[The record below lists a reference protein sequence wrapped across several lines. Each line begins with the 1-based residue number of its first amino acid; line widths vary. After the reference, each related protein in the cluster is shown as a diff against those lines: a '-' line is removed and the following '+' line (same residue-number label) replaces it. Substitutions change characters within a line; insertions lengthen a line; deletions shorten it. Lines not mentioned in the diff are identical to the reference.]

1 MKKGDK
7 CRKSSPYPFFVVV
20 NFLRMLYNAIGY
32 ANINLTGDLLFMF
45 KNKKIA
51 KFLTPGRH
59 VHLVGIGGVSMR
71 PLGLVLKGMGM
82 EVTGSDMSASAGT
95 EELERQGIPV
105 AIGHHAENI
114 EGADCIIRTAAAHN
128 DNPEI
133 AAARAAGIPVF
144 ERAQAWGEIM
154 KSYKN
159 AICISGTHGKTT
171 TTSMMTHILME
182 ANLDPTVMIGGYLP
196 LLHASHRVGRGD
208 TILLE
213 SCEYCDSFLNF
224 FPTLAVVLN
233 VEAEHL
239 DYFKDLA
246 DIQKSFHK
254 FAELATFGVVANGDD
269 PHTVQAMQGI
279 DYVSF
284 GLSDTNRIHAANM
297 CPDWRH
303 FDVICD
309 GEFYC
314 HLDMGVLGR
323 HNAMNAL
330 AAAAASWMMGIPG
343 EAVSGGLE
351 SFHGAGR
358 RMEFKGKFNGADVYD
373 DYAHHPDEV
382 SATIAAVRASMPG
395 RRLVLA
401 FQPHTYSRTKALFDD
416 FVRELKKPDV
426 VVLAEIYAARERNT
440 IGISSAHV
448 AEQIPGAVYCE
459 TLPEVTAYLRE
470 NVREGDV
477 VITMGAGDIFRAGEA
492 LLNE

>member
-1 MKKGDK
+1 MI
-7 CRKSSPYPFFVVV
+7 FQ
-20 NFLRMLYNAIGY
+20 
-32 ANINLTGDLLFMF
+32 
-45 KNKKIA
+45 NKKIS
-51 KFLTPGRH
+51 KYLTPGCH

-82 EVTGSDMSASAGT
+82 EVTGSDMSASDGT
-95 EELERQGIPV
+95 RELEDKGIPV

-114 EGADCIIRTAAAHN
+114 EGAAGIIRTAAALN

-159 AICISGTHGKTT
+159 AVCVSGTHGKTT
-171 TTSMMTHILME
+171 TTSMLTHILME

-196 LLHASHRVGRGD
+196 LLHASHRVGHGD

-224 FPTLAVVLN
+224 FPTLALVLN
-233 VEAEHL
+233 VEEDHL

-254 FAELATFGVVANGDD
+254 FAAMATFGVVANGDD
-269 PHTVQAMQGI
+269 PHTVKAMEGI

-284 GLSDTNRIHAANM
+284 GLGEGNRIHAANM

-303 FDVICD
+303 FDVVCD
-309 GEFYC
+309 GEYYC
-314 HLDMGVLGR
+314 HLDMGVLGK

-330 AAAAASWMMGIPG
+330 AAAAAAWMMGIPG
-343 EAVSGGLE
+343 EAVSHGLQ

-358 RMEFKGKFNGADVYD
+358 RMEFKGTYNGADVYD

-382 SATIAAVRASMPG
+382 AATIAAVRNAMPDK
-395 RRLVLA
+395 RLVLA
-401 FQPHTYSRTKALFDD
+401 FQPHTYSRTSALFDD
-416 FVRELKKPDV
+416 LVRELGRADV
-426 VVLAEIYAARERNT
+426 LVLAEIYAARERNT
-440 IGISSAHV
+440 IGISSADV
-448 AEQIPGAVYCE
+448 AEKIPGAVFCE
-459 TLPEVTAYLRE
+459 TLPEVTDYLRE

-477 VITMGAGDIFRAGEA
+477 VVTMGAGDIFRAGEA
-492 LLNE
+492 LLGK

>member
-1 MKKGDK
+1 MLRRRNSGAE
-7 CRKSSPYPFFVVV
+7 SPVGELTY
-20 NFLRMLYNAIGY
+20 MLNS
-32 ANINLTGDLLFMF
+32 
-45 KNKKIA
+45 KKITEY
-51 KFLTPGRH
+51 LTPGHH

-82 EVTGSDMSASAGT
+82 EVTGSDMNASVST
-95 EELERQGIPV
+95 DELIEQGIPV
-105 AIGHHAENI
+105 AIGHRAENI

-154 KSYKN
+154 KSYHN
-159 AICISGTHGKTT
+159 AICVSGTHGKTT
-171 TTSMMTHILME
+171 TTSMLTHILME
-182 ANLDPTVMIGGYLP
+182 ANMDPTVMIGGYLP
-196 LLHASHRVGRGD
+196 LLHAGHRVGHGD
-208 TILLE
+208 TIVLE

-224 FPTLAVVLN
+224 FPTLAIVLN
-233 VEAEHL
+233 VEADHL

-254 FAELATFGVVANGDD
+254 FAALATFGVVANGDD
-269 PHTVQAMQGI
+269 PHTVQAMEGI
-279 DYVSF
+279 DCVSF
-284 GLSDTNRIHAANM
+284 GLGEGNRIHAANM
-297 CPDWRH
+297 HPDWRH

-309 GEFYC
+309 GKYYC

-330 AAAAASWMMGIPG
+330 AASAAAWMMGIPG
-343 EAVSGGLE
+343 ETVSKGIQ

-358 RMEFKGKFNGADVYD
+358 RMEFKGKFHGADVYD
-373 DYAHHPDEV
+373 DYAHHPDELK
-382 SATIAAVRASMPG
+382 ATLEAVRSMG
-395 RRLVLA
+395 YKRVVLA

-416 FVRELKKPDV
+416 FVRELKKSDV

-440 IGISSAHV
+440 IGISSAQL

-459 TLPEVTAYLRE
+459 TLPDVTAYLRE
-470 NVREGDV
+470 NVREGDIV
-477 VITMGAGDIFRAGEA
+477 VTMGAGDIFRAGEA
-492 LLNE
+492 LINGEQ

>member
-1 MKKGDK
+1 M
-7 CRKSSPYPFFVVV
+7 
-20 NFLRMLYNAIGY
+20 N
-32 ANINLTGDLLFMF
+32 
-45 KNKKIA
+45 KNKDISAYLK
-51 KFLTPGRH
+51 PGTH

-82 EVTGSDMSASAGT
+82 TVSGSDMSSSVST
-95 EELERQGIPV
+95 DELIAHGIHV
-105 AIGHHAENI
+105 HIGHNARNI
-114 EGADCIIRTAAAHN
+114 AGADCLIRTAAAHN

-182 ANLDPTVMIGGYLP
+182 AGADPTVMIGGYLP
-196 LLHASHRVGRGD
+196 LLHASHRVGHGD

-224 FPTLAVVLN
+224 FPTLALVLN
-233 VEAEHL
+233 VEEDHL

-254 FAELATFGVVANGDD
+254 FAEMATFGVVANGDD
-269 PHTVQAMQGI
+269 PHTVQALEGI
-279 DYVSF
+279 DYVTF
-284 GLSDTNRIHAANM
+284 GLGEGNRIHAANM

-303 FDVICD
+303 FDVLCD

-330 AAAAASWMMGIPG
+330 AASAAAWMMGIPG
-343 EAVSGGLE
+343 QAVSRGLV

-358 RMEFKGKFNGADVYD
+358 RMEFKGKFHGADVYD

-382 SATIAAVRASMPG
+382 AATISAVRDAMPG

-401 FQPHTYSRTKALFDD
+401 FQPHTYSRTSALFDD
-416 FVRELKKPDV
+416 FVRELSRADV
-426 VVLAEIYAARERNT
+426 LVLAEIYAARERNT
-440 IGISSAHV
+440 IGISSADV
-448 AEQIPGAVYCE
+448 AEKIPGAVFCE
-459 TLPEVTAYLRE
+459 TLPEVTEYLRQ

-477 VITMGAGDIFRAGEA
+477 VLTMGAGDIFRAGEA
-492 LLNE
+492 LLKSE

>member
-1 MKKGDK
+1 MGDHT
-7 CRKSSPYPFFVVV
+7 V
-20 NFLRMLYNAIGY
+20 
-32 ANINLTGDLLFMF
+32 MF
-45 KNKKIA
+45 QNKKIA
-51 KFLTPGRH
+51 TYLQPGKH
-59 VHLVGIGGVSMR
+59 IHLVGIGGVSMR
-71 PLGLVLKGMGM
+71 PLGLVLKGMGIT
-82 EVTGSDMSASAGT
+82 VTGSDMSVSAGT
-95 EELERQGIPV
+95 EELENKGIPV
-105 AIGHHAENI
+105 AIGHHARNI
-114 EGADCIIRTAAAHN
+114 QGADCIIRTAAANN

-133 AAARAAGIPVF
+133 AAARAQGIPVF
-144 ERAQAWGEIM
+144 ERAQAWGQIM
-154 KSYKN
+154 RAYKN
-159 AICISGTHGKTT
+159 AVCISGTHGKTT

-196 LLHASHRVGRGD
+196 LLHASHRVGHGD

-233 VEAEHL
+233 VEADHL

-254 FAELATFGVVANGDD
+254 FAQMATFGVIANGDD
-269 PHTVQAMQGI
+269 AHTVQAMEGI

-284 GLSDTNRIHAANM
+284 GLKEGNRIHAANM
-297 CPDWRH
+297 CPDWKH

-314 HLDMGVLGR
+314 HLDMGVLGK

-330 AAAAASWMMGIPG
+330 AAAAAAWMMGIPG
-343 EAVSGGLE
+343 EAVSAGLE

-358 RMEFKGKFNGADVYD
+358 RMEFKGTYNGADVYD
-373 DYAHHPDEV
+373 DYAHHPDELA
-382 SATIAAVRASMPG
+382 ATIDAVRDAMPG

-401 FQPHTYSRTKALFDD
+401 FQPHTYSRTSALFDD
-416 FVRELKKPDV
+416 FVKQLRKPDV

-448 AEQIPGAVYCE
+448 AEKIPGAVYCE
-459 TLPEVTAYLRE
+459 TLPEVTEYLRQ

-492 LLNE
+492 LLGK

>member
-1 MKKGDK
+1 MGKDK
-7 CRKSSPYPFFVVV
+7 
-20 NFLRMLYNAIGY
+20 N
-32 ANINLTGDLLFMF
+32 
-45 KNKKIA
+45 IA

-82 EVTGSDMSASAGT
+82 EVTGSDMSASAST
-95 EELERQGIPV
+95 RELEAQGIPV

-114 EGADCIIRTAAAHN
+114 VGADCIIRTAAAHN

-171 TTSMMTHILME
+171 TTSMMTHILM
-182 ANLDPTVMIGGYLP
+182 AADMDPTVMIGGYLP
-196 LLHASHRVGRGD
+196 LLHAGHRVGHGD
-208 TILLE
+208 TIVLE

-233 VEAEHL
+233 VEADHL

-246 DIQKSFHK
+246 DIQKSFHQ
-254 FAELATFGVVANGDD
+254 FAALATYGVVANGDD
-269 PHTVQAMQGI
+269 PHTVQAMEGI
-279 DYVSF
+279 DCVFF
-284 GLSDTNRIHAANM
+284 GMGEGNRIHPANM
-297 CPDWRH
+297 CPDWQH

-309 GEFYC
+309 GQFYC

-323 HNAMNAL
+323 HNALNAL
-330 AAAAASWMMGIPG
+330 AAAAAAWMMGIPG
-343 EAVSGGLE
+343 EAVAKGVQ

-358 RMEFKGKFNGADVYD
+358 RMEFKGKFHGADVYD

-382 SATIAAVRASMPG
+382 AATLDAVRSMG
-395 RRLVLA
+395 DRRIVLA

-440 IGISSAHV
+440 IGISSADL
-448 AEQIPGAVYCE
+448 ASEIPGAVYCE
-459 TLPEVTAYLRE
+459 TLPEVTAYLR
-470 NVREGDV
+470 
-477 VITMGAGDIFRAGEA
+477 
-492 LLNE
+492 